1 MRHRPLL
8 LPLSSLVAGAIAAF
22 WGYSPALW
30 AICLVLLGAAIMM
43 WFCSWRVSFLVVIS
57 LGCFLVANL
66 QILDRLTPPPSCT
79 NLLLQSG
86 EAPIAL
92 TGIVEPRPEVNNGR
106 SRLVVRV
113 DQGANKSEIW
123 RILVNVGSGD
133 FPAMTGDQVRLVGRL
148 KTPRRLELPG
158 EFDRPRYLAWQGIY
172 ATTFLAQA
180 SDITV
185 LAPGVDYPVR
195 RWFDHLAQQLAG
207 EIDRSVQNPAR
218 GLLKALLLGI
228 RGDVSAPLAAEYAAT
243 GVNHILSVSGFH
255 VGVIAVTLVALS
267 TWLARWSQTLMLW
280 VNVRRWSIL
289 AVLPLIYGYLLLTGM
304 APATVRSVLML
315 AAVCLTLVLERE
327 HDYLDILI
335 LAAVGLLASAPWL
348 LFDISCQLSFLALWG
363 VIVLTPPFMAAAP
376 VVVSP
381 WGRRFIALLAASMAA
396 ILVTAPVVAYYFH
409 LFSITGMVTNLIVVP
424 LMGYGAVVIGFAG
437 LLWASFA
444 PVVAG
449 LLFKVAGML
458 VDIANQGVHLLA
470 SAPVWRGVSPSAVD
484 VLLCLAAILAGVG
497 LPGKWR
503 VPTIT
508 ALLVCGVTCHTLT
521 AKSVAGTMRVTFLS
535 VGQAEATVVQFPD
548 GTTMLIDAGGSPM
561 REDSTW
567 GERILVPALWR
578 LGIRRLDYL
587 VLTHPHD
594 DHVGGAAY
602 LLAAFP
608 VGELWCGGGSDVQ
621 AWYAL
626 AAAAWRRQIPL
637 RVVDGRTPALTVGGV
652 QMQPLWPIPEGIDGD
667 TNDRSLVMRLQWQG
681 FSVLFAGDIGWEVA
695 DFLAQ
700 RYGAQLA
707 STVLKIPHH
716 GSRHSSAPALYQA
729 VQPRHAVISAGY
741 QNRFGLPAAE
751 TLAAL
756 HGARVDLLRTDLDGT
771 IQIIAATE
779 QQPLIMQ
786 RHFRQ
791 FN

>member
-8 LPLSSLVAGAIAAF
+8 LPLSSLVSGALTAY
-22 WGYSPALW
+22 WGYSPVLW
-30 AICLVLLGAAIMM
+30 AICLVMLGAAIAR
-43 WFCSWRVSFLVVIS
+43 WFCSWRIPFLVVIS
-57 LGCFLVANL
+57 LGCALLANL
-66 QILDRLTPPPSCT
+66 QIRARLTPPPSCAD
-79 NLLLQSG
+79 LLRQS
-86 EAPIAL
+86 ADSPIAL
-92 TGIVEPRPEVNNGR
+92 TGIVEPRPEVSNDR

-113 DQGANKSEIW
+113 DQGATKSEAW

-133 FPAMTGDQVRLVGRL
+133 LSAMTGDRVRLVGRL
-148 KTPRRLELPG
+148 KVPRRLELPG

-172 ATTFLAQA
+172 ATTFVAQA

-185 LAPGVDYPVR
+185 LAPGVAYPVR
-195 RWFDHLAQQLAG
+195 RWFDHLSQKLAG
-207 EIDRSVQNPAR
+207 EIDLSVKNPAR

-228 RGDVSAPLAAEYAAT
+228 RGDVSAPLAAQYAAT

-289 AVLPLIYGYLLLTGM
+289 SVLPLIYGYLLLTGM

-315 AAVCLTLVLERE
+315 AAVCLTLVMERE

-335 LAAVGLLASAPWL
+335 LAAVALLASAPWL
-348 LFDISCQLSFLALWG
+348 LFDISCQLSFLAIWG
-363 VIVLTPPFMAAAP
+363 VIVLTPPLIAAAP

-381 WGRRFIALLAASMAA
+381 WGQRLIALMAASMAA

-409 LFSITGMVTNLIVVP
+409 LFSVTGIVANLIVVP

-437 LLWASFA
+437 LLWAPFV
-444 PVVAG
+444 PVVAV

-458 VDIANQGVHLLA
+458 VDIANQGVRLLA
-470 SAPVWRGVSPSAVD
+470 YTPVWRGLSPSAID

-503 VPTIT
+503 VSTMA
-508 ALLVCGVTCHTLT
+508 ALLVCGMTSHML
-521 AKSVAGTMRVTFLS
+521 AEKSVAGTMRVTFLS
-535 VGQAEATVVQFPD
+535 VGQAESTVVQFPD
-548 GTTMLIDAGGSPM
+548 GTTMLIDAGGSPI

-578 LGIRRLDYL
+578 LGITRLDYL
-587 VLTHPHD
+587 ALTHPHD

-608 VGELWCGGGSDVQ
+608 VGELWCGGGSDAK
-621 AWYAL
+621 AWHEL

-637 RVVDGRTPALTVGGV
+637 RVVDGSTPALMVGGV
-652 QMQPLWPIPEGIDGD
+652 LIKPLWPLPEGIGGD
-667 TNDRSLVMRLQWQG
+667 PNDRSLVMRLQWQA

-700 RYGAQLA
+700 RYGAELA
-707 STVLKIPHH
+707 STVLKVPHH

-751 TLAAL
+751 SLAAL
-756 HGARVDLLRTDLDGT
+756 HDARVNLLRTDLDGT
-771 IQIIAATE
+771 IQITASDE
-779 QQPLIMQ
+779 QQPLIIQ